1 MPNELRD
8 HLVAYFEEHRTLV
21 EAGAL
26 TLLLSERQPLVL
38 SQEILERLDPQ
49 APFVTRELVESI
61 LSARRATLGPAAITV
76 TPRRDP
82 ALGAIATDLRAA
94 DLPIFQ
100 LIQEGFSEPPKQHL
114 PLQAY
119 GDLFRHRFA
128 ALSRLLKGRPD
139 LPNQRPIAGLRHTDE
154 EVSVVGMVRSVRET
168 PQKHHLILMVEDDT
182 GAIELFVPKDSPGAL
197 LPFLPDEVVG
207 FKLKFSR
214 DPERI
219 PRVEAVERPDVPA
232 RRTVHRSPTA
242 RRTLFLSDLHIG
254 SKTFLADEWGRLTDF
269 LRGEGPGGELAAT
282 IDQIVVAG
290 DLVDGIGIY
299 PHQERDLAI
308 ADVSEQYQE
317 LGRRLKELPERLT
330 IIVVPG
336 NHDAVGPAEPQPA
349 LSPALQ
355 EGLPPN
361 VRALA
366 NPSTFSLSGVVVE
379 AYHGRS
385 LDDLIPAIPGA
396 TYARPTAVMKRM
408 LQMRHLA
415 PIYGG
420 RTPLLPSA
428 RDGLVVDPL
437 PDLLVTGHAHTYGV
451 DQYRG
456 VLLLSAS
463 TWQAETEY
471 QRMRNITPVP
481 ARGALVDLSTMELHT
496 LDFSRPVTAVHRGA
510 G

>member
-1 MPNELRD
+1 MQGQLRD
-8 HLVAYFEEHRTLV
+8 HLVAYFEEHRKLV
-21 EAGAL
+21 EAEAL
-26 TLLLSERQPLVL
+26 RLLLTEHQPLVV
-38 SQEILERLDPQ
+38 SQEVVERAGPDS
-49 APFVTRELVESI
+49 PFVTREMVESI
-61 LSARRATLGPAAITV
+61 LAARSSLRSHPMAPPPLSAPARAPS
-76 TPRRDP
+76 PDP
-82 ALGAIATDLRAA
+82 GRETELAPLFRL
-94 DLPIFQ
+94 L
-100 LIQEGFSEPPKQHL
+100 QEGFSEPPVHHQ
-114 PLQAY
+114 PLSAY
-119 GDLFRHRFA
+119 GDLFRHRFQ
-128 ALSRLLKGRPD
+128 ALSRLLRGRSG
-139 LPNQRPIAGLRHTDE
+139 LPNLRSIQGLTHTHE
-154 EVSVVGMVRSVRET
+154 EVSIVGMVRTVRET
-168 PQKHHLILMVEDDT
+168 PKKHHLLLTLEDDS
-182 GAIELFVPKDSPGAL
+182 GVAEVFIPKDSPGAL

-207 FKLKFSR
+207 LKLKFSR
-214 DPERI
+214 DPERL
-219 PRVEAVERPDVPA
+219 PRVDSVERPEVPA
-232 RRTVHRSPTA
+232 HRAIHRATTS

-254 SKTFLADEWGRLTDF
+254 SKAFLSDEWDRLMGF
-269 LRGEGPGGELAAT
+269 LRGEGPGGELAAS
-282 IDQIVVAG
+282 IDQVVVAG

-299 PHQERDLAI
+299 PHQEKDLAI
-308 ADVSEQYQE
+308 ADVAEQYQE
-317 LGRRLKELPERLT
+317 LGRRLKEIPGRMT
-330 IIVVPG
+330 VIVVPG

-349 LSPALQ
+349 LSATLRSALP
-355 EGLPPN
+355 EN

-396 TYARPTAVMKRM
+396 SYARPTAVMKRM

-428 RDGLVVDPL
+428 RDGLVIDPL
-437 PDLLVTGHAHTYGV
+437 PDLLVTGHAHTYGI

-481 ARGALVDLSTMELHT
+481 ARSALVDLSTMELHT
-496 LDFSRPVTAVHRGA
+496 LDFSAPTTRIVRGA

>member
-1 MPNELRD
+1 MQSDLRD

-26 TLLLSERQPLVL
+26 QLLLSERQPLVL
-38 SQEILERLDPQ
+38 SQEILERLDPG
-49 APFVTRELVESI
+49 APFVTRELVESV
-61 LSARRATLGPAAITV
+61 LAAHRTAV
-76 TPRRDP
+76 GSPGRGAVSRLDP
-82 ALGAIATDLRAA
+82 PSGRWPPDPGATDL
-94 DLPIFQ
+94 PVFQ
-100 LIQEGFSEPPKQHL
+100 LIREGFSEPPKQHL

-139 LPNQRPIAGLRHTDE
+139 LPNQRPIAGLRHTPE
-154 EVSVVGMVRSVRET
+154 ATSVVGMVRTVRET
-168 PQKHHLILMVEDDT
+168 PQKHHLIVTVEDDT
-182 GAIELFVPKDSPGAL
+182 GAIDLFVPKDSPGAM

-219 PRVEAVERPDVPA
+219 PRVESVERPDVPA
-232 RRTVHRSPTA
+232 RRSVHRSPTA

-269 LRGEGPGGELAAT
+269 LHGQGPGGEFAGT

-317 LGRRLKELPERLT
+317 LGRRLRELPERTT

-349 LSPALQ
+349 LSPALRA
-355 EGLPPN
+355 GLPSN

-396 TYARPTAVMKRM
+396 SYARPTAVMKRM

-428 RDGLVVDPL
+428 RDGLIVDPL

-456 VLLLSAS
+456 VLLLSTS

-496 LDFSRPVTAVHRGA
+496 LDFSRPTTTVVRGA